1 MAPGERSEAGR
12 GANVGDHCFQ
22 RTRLRRRQA
31 APVDVLRGS
40 AHAETGGGGRRVRS
54 PRRTGLPYGERVV
67 FSQDHR
73 VVGRG
78 HEDDQKLK
86 RTVAWGSDQWSTD
99 EAELATFG

>member
-22 RTRLRRRQA
+22 RARLRRRQA

-54 PRRTGLPYGERVV
+54 PRRAGVPHGERVV
-67 FSQDHR
+67 LTQELR

-78 HEDDQKLK
+78 YVDYVELNV
-86 RTVAWGSDQWSTD
+86 REPGSRSVVPWYARS
-99 EAELATFG
+99 AG